1 MSKRQQPL
9 FEDEQEQQIRD
20 LIDPEQII
28 NIDIDEIDVKSKDE
42 ALKLITDISR
52 FYYDK
57 KFMDEHPAFKKR
69 IDADLESIRI
79 NLKMRKA
86 DEIAHDILL
95 KNIGNNPGN
104 ASLYRSL
111 SEMQRTILNITS
123 KIEETVQRLNTM
135 MKAYQTEINFDA
147 VAPGENGDGEQP
159 ANPENVSNVHRGS
172 KAFIEDMAKVD
183 DSDIE
188 IPPEE

>member
-1 MSKRQQPL
+1 MSRNHTAL

-28 NIDIDEIDVKSKDE
+28 NIDIDDLDIKSKHE
-42 ALKLITDISR
+42 ALQLITDISR

-57 KFMDEHPAFKKR
+57 KFMEEHPTFKKR

-95 KNIGNNPGN
+95 RNIGNNPGN

-123 KIEETVQRLNTM
+123 KIEETVQRLNNM

-147 VAPGENGDGEQP
+147 AESGAEPGADPGAAQQ
-159 ANPENVSNVHRGS
+159 NVHRGG
-172 KAFIEDMAKVD
+172 KAFIQSMSELDDEDV
-183 DSDIE
+183 E
-188 IPPEE
+188 IPEE